1 MERDIVHAW
10 KDEVYRQGLSEEQ
23 SLLLPGNPAGELE
36 MTDTD
41 LASICGGGF
50 TDGLGTWGNGEI
62 VNGRLYSFA
71 LSCKNV
77 RFSVTVIT
85 GNHVFQPI
93 TIICIE
99 DENNA

>member
-1 MERDIVHAW
+1 MELDIVQAW
-10 KDEVYRQGLSEEQ
+10 KDEAYRQSLSEEQ
-23 SLLLPGNPAGELE
+23 SLMLPANPVGELE
-36 MTDTD
+36 LTDTD
-41 LASICGGGF
+41 LASICGGGL

-62 VNGRLYSFA
+62 VNGQLYSFA

-85 GNHVFQPI
+85 GTHAFQPI

-99 DENNA
+99 DDMDA